1 MKIRQLIAA
10 VVVLGALAV
19 ALWWSNKHQ
28 ADANS
33 PKVAADAPIKIV
45 SFQQDDIAKVEIKK
59 KDGDAVVI
67 SKAGPANWKII
78 APKPMLADQ
87 DPISAVLY
95 SLSPLDADRLIED
108 KATDLKPYGLA
119 EPEVV
124 VTATGNDGNSQK
136 VLIGDDVPTG
146 GTAYAKLDGDPRIFT
161 ISSTS
166 KSNLD
171 KGLMALR
178 DKSLMPVDFNKASKI
193 ELVSPKLNLT
203 FAYDNG
209 LWVVRSPSGMRG
221 DSPKLAEVVDKLKL
235 ATLDPNTSDADAKK
249 AAASYSSGTPVGTVK
264 ATDASGTQELQVRK
278 NMDDYYVK
286 STAADGAY
294 KVARDLGDE
303 IDKKLDDFRST
314 KLFDFGENNPEKIE
328 MQSGS
333 KSFVL
338 TRTADD
344 WMENG
349 KKVEGTTV
357 DALLREIRLLAAMK
371 FVTSGFSSVAT
382 ELTVTS
388 NGGKRVEKVLV
399 SKSGD
404 HLVAKREGEPLLYQ
418 LDGKGLDDLQ
428 KAADAIQAAD
438 APKK

>member
-1 MKIRQLIAA
+1 
-10 VVVLGALAV
+10 
-19 ALWWSNKHQ
+19 
-28 ADANS
+28 
-33 PKVAADAPIKIV
+33 
-45 SFQQDDIAKVEIKK
+45 
-59 KDGDAVVI
+59 
-67 SKAGPANWKII
+67 
-78 APKPMLADQ
+78 MLADQ

-124 VTATGNDGNSQK
+124 VTATGNDGKSQK

-171 KGLMALR
+171 KGLKALR

-193 ELVSPKLNLT
+193 ELVSPKLNLA

-249 AAASYSSGTPVGTVK
+249 AAASFSSGTPVGTVK

-294 KVARDLGDE
+294 KVSKDLGE
-303 IDKKLDDFRST
+303 AIDKKLDDFRST
-314 KLFDFGENNPEKIE
+314 KLFDFGESNPEKIE

-333 KSFVL
+333 KSFAL

-349 KKVEGTTV
+349 KKVDGTTV

-371 FVTSGFSSVAT
+371 FVTGGFSSAAT
-382 ELTVTS
+382 TLTVTS

-399 SKSGD
+399 SKAGD

-418 LDGKGLDDLQ
+418 LDAKGLDDLQ
-428 KAADAIQAAD
+428 KAADAVQAAD